1 MRLPAKWTSGQE
13 IDAALI
19 DHPRLFDSKPKKVTF
34 TVPVGCKLK
43 IGACVR
49 FLSLVNQLVFR
60 GSQIEIS
67 FDEGATGAM
76 GYLSRMG
83 FFENL
88 SPAVSV
94 KPERP
99 DITGRAIYGGGNA
112 SLVEIVAL
120 SVGKR
125 DQKLPQK
132 LGDTVS
138 RSHSNRKKGELL
150 GDAMFTLFS
159 ELIGNVYDHSGSTLD
174 GYAALQRYAPRGRP
188 PVVEVAVSD
197 SGVGILAT
205 LRPALI
211 KLGHIYADLDDADLL
226 YKAISEGVSKNGPT
240 HGCGLRISA
249 HKALK
254 FGANLEI
261 RLPECRM
268 NLVPKVTGYRQE
280 AMAYGCDGLPHIDGT
295 HLCFDFRL
303 DT

>member
-1 MRLPAKWTSGQE
+1 M
-13 IDAALI
+13 
-19 DHPRLFDSKPKKVTF
+19 
-34 TVPVGCKLK
+34 
-43 IGACVR
+43 ACIR
-49 FLSLVNQLVFR
+49 FLSIVNQLVLR
-60 GSQIEIS
+60 GAQVEIS
-67 FDEGATGAM
+67 FDEGGSGAM

-83 FFENL
+83 FFECL

-99 DITGRAIYGGGNA
+99 DITGRAIYGGGNK

-120 SVGKR
+120 SARGR

-132 LGDTVS
+132 LGDTVA
-138 RSHSNRKKGELL
+138 RCHSNRKKGELL
-150 GDAMFTLFS
+150 GDAMFTVFS

-174 GYAALQRYAPRGRP
+174 GYAALQKYSPHGRP

-211 KLGHIYADLDDADLL
+211 KLGHSYADLDDAELL
-226 YKAISEGVSKNGPT
+226 YRAISEGVSKNGPT

-249 HKALK
+249 LKALK

-268 NLVPKVTGYRQE
+268 NLVPKVAGYRQQ
-280 AMAYGCDGLPHIDGT
+280 AMAYGSDGLPHIDGT